1 MLTPRL
7 QMIANHV
14 KNKTIADIGTD
25 HSYIPI
31 HLIQNNISDRA
42 IATDINKG
50 PLDIARANIEKY
62 SLSDKIELRL
72 GGGLST
78 IEKNE
83 AETVIIA
90 GMGGEVIK
98 NILENDKEKAYS
110 AECLLL
116 QPMNSQD
123 LLRKWLSD
131 NNFSIFEEDITT
143 EGYKVYNLICAKK
156 GEACTF
162 EDELSLHLPRY
173 LYSHP
178 CFNALKEKK
187 IREFTKIKTG
197 LEKAQNKDL
206 ALIDKYAELLK
217 ILKEQ
222 I

>member
-7 QMIANHV
+7 QMISNHV
-14 KNKTIADIGTD
+14 KTRTIADIGTD

-31 HLIQNNISDRA
+31 HLIQNNISSRA

-83 AETVIIA
+83 VETAIIA

-98 NILENDKEKAYS
+98 NILENDKEKAHS

-131 NNFSIFEEDITT
+131 NNFSIFEEDIIT

-156 GEACTF
+156 GDGYIF
-162 EDELSLHLPRY
+162 ENELSLHLPKY

-178 CFNALKEKK
+178 YFNALKEKK
-187 IREFTKIKTG
+187 IREFKKIKNG
-197 LEKAQNKDL
+197 LEKAQNKDF
-206 ALIDKYAELLK
+206 ALIDKYTELLY
-217 ILKEQ
+217 ITEKE